1 MDLPDVNPLI
11 YAADKASP
19 FHAQA
24 HRWLQNTLN
33 GPQPFGV
40 SDLILQAVVRVLTHP
55 KIYVTPL
62 SVDKALAFV
71 EAVRKAPN
79 ARVLVP
85 GRNHWSIFATQV
97 RAISARGN
105 DITDAYHAALAIE
118 HGCEFLTFDTGF
130 ARFTNLKWR
139 KPF

>member
-24 HRWLQNTLN
+24 RPWLQGLLN
-33 GPQPFGV
+33 GSRPFGV
-40 SDLILQAVVRVLTHP
+40 SELVLQAVVRILTNP
-55 KIYVTPL
+55 RIYVTPF
-62 SVDKALAFV
+62 SPDKALAFV
-71 EAVRKAPN
+71 ESVRQAPN
-79 ARVLVP
+79 ARILLP
-85 GRNHWSIFATQV
+85 SSAHWNIFAKQV

-118 HGCEFLTFDTGF
+118 HGCEFLTLDTGF
-130 ARFTNLKWR
+130 ARFPALKWR